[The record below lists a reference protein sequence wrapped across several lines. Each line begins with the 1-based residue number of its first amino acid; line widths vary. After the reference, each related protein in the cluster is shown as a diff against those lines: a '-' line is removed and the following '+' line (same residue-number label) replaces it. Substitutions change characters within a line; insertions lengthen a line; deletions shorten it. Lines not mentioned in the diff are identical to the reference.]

1 MTWRFSRL
9 CDIVV
14 DVITQ
19 VWCVFQDLEF
29 GWRVI
34 VGSDIG
40 YFTVVFGSFGDDRG
54 NGIFVPMLILIIGF
68 DPKTSTEI
76 SICKNLYSTWFL
88 VLMLLVSLHCV
99 CYRCCCILF
108 SLSGIITGISR
119 EAVLLSNTWPSRHWF
134 WSSTSFNTN
143 AVTRDQYWCCC

>member
-68 DPKTSTEI
+68 DPKTWTAI
-76 SICKNLYSTWFL
+76 SICKNLCYMISCANASCFTSLCMLSLLLYSVFF
-88 VLMLLVSLHCV
+88 VRYNNRYIRGSCV
-99 CYRCCCILF
+99 AIQYLTIPSPIL
-108 SLSGIITGISR
+108 I
-119 EAVLLSNTWPSRHWF
+119 
-134 WSSTSFNTN
+134 
-143 AVTRDQYWCCC
+143 